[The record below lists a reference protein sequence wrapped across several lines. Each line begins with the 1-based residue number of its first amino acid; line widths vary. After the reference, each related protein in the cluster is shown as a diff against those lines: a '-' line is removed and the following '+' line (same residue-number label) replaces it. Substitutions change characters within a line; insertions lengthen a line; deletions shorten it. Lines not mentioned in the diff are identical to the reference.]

1 MKILL
6 AQLNYTIGDL
16 KGNTEKILES
26 IFKAKNEKVDLIVF
40 SELAICGYPPEDLLL
55 EEGFLEAVDLC
66 LQKIVQASQDL
77 MVVVGLPRKNLSG
90 QGNPLY
96 NSAAVIKEGVLLG
109 FYDKWLLPTYDV
121 FDERRYFEPG
131 TALPIWKHK
140 GKKIAVLICED
151 IWQHA
156 SAISYMSYPKDPVQE
171 LLKENIDCLINI
183 SASPYHIKKID
194 LRINVCQKVVDTLQC
209 PLFLCCQVGGNDQIV
224 FDGYTLWIDAQGN
237 VRSIAKG
244 FEEDLMVCDLN
255 QANVKMYSLPSRIEE
270 MVSALVLGVRDYF
283 HKNGFSKA
291 CLGLSGGIDSAVVAC
306 IAVQALGKEN
316 VLALAMPSRYSSASS
331 LIDAKDLVK
340 RLGMGYEELSIEMP
354 FKSYL
359 DLLNPYFANYPSDIT
374 EENLQARIRAMLL
387 MAFSNKFGYLV
398 LNTSNKS
405 EMAFGFSTLY
415 GDLCGALSPI
425 SDLLKTEVYEV
436 AFFFSKV
443 QGTIPL
449 SILQKEPSPELR
461 EQHRTIDSLPSYDLL
476 DPIIHAYIEERKS
489 APKISQEQHLE
500 ISFVLGLIDKIH
512 QAEYKRRQAPPGIR
526 MSQKSFRMGRKIP
539 IVHKWRSIFSD
550 SSIA

>member
-26 IFKAKNEKVDLIVF
+26 LYKAKNEKVDLIVF

-66 LQKIVQASQDL
+66 LQKIVQASKDL
-77 MVVVGLPRKNLSG
+77 MVIVGLPRKKLSG

-121 FDERRYFEPG
+121 FEERRYFEPG
-131 TALPIWKHK
+131 CSLPIWKHK

-156 SAISYMSYPKDPVQE
+156 KAISYTSYPKDPVEE
-171 LLKENIDCLINI
+171 LSKEHIDYLIHI
-183 SASPYHIKKID
+183 SASPYHVKKVD
-194 LRINVCQKVVDTLQC
+194 LRMDVCKQVVDTLRC
-209 PLFLCCQVGGNDQIV
+209 PLFSCYQVGGNDQIV
-224 FDGYTLWIDAQGN
+224 FDGYSLWIDAQGN
-237 VRSIAKG
+237 VRCLAKG
-244 FEEDLMVCDLN
+244 FEEDLMICDLTQTN
-255 QANVKMYSLPSRIEE
+255 INSFPSRVEE

-331 LIDAKDLVK
+331 LIDAKDLAK
-340 RLGMGYEELSIEMP
+340 RLGIVCEELSIEKP
-354 FKSYL
+354 FKAYL
-359 DLLNPYFANYPSDIT
+359 DLLNPYFANYPFDIT

-387 MAFSNKFGYLV
+387 MAFSNKFGYLL

-425 SDLLKTEVYEV
+425 SDLLKTQVYEV
-436 AFFFSKV
+436 ATFFSKV
-443 QGTIPL
+443 EGIIPS

-461 EQHRTIDSLPSYDLL
+461 EDHRTTDSLPSYDLL
-476 DPIIHAYIEERKS
+476 DPIIYAYIEERKS
-489 APKISQEQHLE
+489 ALKISQEQNLE
-500 ISFVLGLIDKIH
+500 ISFVLALIDKIH
-512 QAEYKRRQAPPGIR
+512 QAEYKRKQAPPGIR
-526 MSQKSFRMGRKIP
+526 ISQKSFRVGRKIP